1 LDFSDVVTQHAKSYA
16 ASGANVYIAGVLIA
30 SRGYDEDAATM
41 ERYARDLNM
50 LVGIANHNQPTGGWS
65 SAGKSAF
72 WSSTGLLARADETQ
86 DALILAEKIGNHW
99 VGEIFEI

>member
-1 LDFSDVVTQHAKSYA
+1 MEACDTH
-16 ASGANVYIAGVLIA
+16 IAGVLVT
-30 SRGYDEDAATM
+30 SSGYDEDAAAM

-50 LVGIANHNQPTGGWS
+50 LVGISNHNQSTGGWS

-72 WSSTGLLARADETQ
+72 WSNTGLLARADETQ
-86 DALILAEKIGNHW
+86 NALILAEKLGNHW